1 MIYQDDYHWLQIA
14 MADCH
19 WWLTV
24 MVDSSGEITQY
35 YFDITL
41 ENQLLASRDSW
52 FTDIYLD
59 VVMMP
64 DGRLDLLDADELDEA
79 LQDGEITA
87 EQHQMAHLWAQ
98 ELMEELPQQLPK
110 LKVFCEELFTQLKE
124 EEK

>member
-1 MIYQDDYHWLQIA
+1 
-14 MADCH
+14 
-19 WWLTV
+19 
-24 MVDSSGEITQY
+24 
-35 YFDITL
+35 
-41 ENQLLASRDSW
+41 
-52 FTDIYLD
+52 
-59 VVMMP
+59 MMP

-110 LKVFCEELFTQLKE
+110 LKVFCEELFEQLKE